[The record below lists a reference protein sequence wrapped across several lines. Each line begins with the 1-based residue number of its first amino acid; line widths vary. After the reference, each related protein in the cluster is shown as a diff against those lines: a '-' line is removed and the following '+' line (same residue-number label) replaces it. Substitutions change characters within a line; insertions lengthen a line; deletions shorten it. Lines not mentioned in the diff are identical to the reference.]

1 MKNVE
6 YKKKIYSLL
15 YNNPLL
21 PIDEKKEIKVLI
33 IADEEVESVEL
44 FKAVLW
50 AGQYPDAELDIT
62 VCTSDSDGY
71 KEKLA
76 SEMPHLHKIIEKETT
91 IEKLAEVS
99 FKNSGDLA
107 NEEYDYVVVS
117 GTENIGCKTENVLR
131 VSETEESTE
140 LRILAENINFAYELY
155 ANERANFAEVSDNVT
170 EENLMSSYASAVH
183 IPIKLRSCESYI
195 EGEET
200 TEEILVKAI
209 NAGKSK
215 KEDCYKDL
223 YNELV
228 VLEHRRWMAYA
239 ISEGWKQPDKA
250 VLDTYLYQKG
260 NNHQDKTGK
269 YHACLYPCAEHKG
282 ELTSKF
288 NRIFKGELGVDT
300 IETLDDVSL
309 YCYQKLCENS
319 EKIDIKKF
327 SNQVG
332 ESLYHAIEQ
341 LLGDVDNST
350 KVYKQELEKIKNFSN
365 VHDSIK
371 QKLEVVEERN
381 KKTNFFDID
390 AQLINFIPFCLWY
403 RRKYKTVI
411 TLTNGNPID
420 AIATPLLLPVQ
431 KAIFIGENKKNEK
444 DKIKSFFDEY
454 YYKKPEYKSNLKVSY
469 KNIQSNN
476 KNITNYRDAL
486 EEAIKTVENQK
497 EKSEKDIVINILP
510 DSDPV
515 AFIVAGE
522 YSDVYPIVSY
532 DDAGI
537 KCYNGKMNEYYKIG
551 DRNLTADECMKLCNW
566 EVSEQGK
573 EVIPYKECTGLEEI
587 FWDTSEKKGKKPHLY
602 TIWQKM
608 FECYDNKRKS
618 TLEKEEIENGGA
630 AKLNLPQNPE
640 FYAEELY
647 DDLKKF
653 LEKLEAL
660 NIVENL
666 VCAGAEGKTTQGKAY
681 KYLNGNFKVKNVNIY
696 RCLNEKSG
704 TLFENILYYKC
715 KYSGLFNE
723 VKTGVKIRVKDTDT
737 NETTNNEIDLIA
749 VNGMKPIFI
758 SCKTTAELKNEYI
771 YEIHSEAKLFGGIPV
786 MAVSQ
791 TTFKDLPFV
800 KRAKDWGVSLLD
812 AKILKN
818 DTYFNDAVKR
828 ILKGNIV
835 SPSDIQYS

>member
-21 PIDEKKEIKVLI
+21 PIGEKKETKVLI
-33 IADEEVESVEL
+33 IADEDVVSVEL

-50 AGQYPDAELDIT
+50 AGQYPGAELNIT
-62 VCTSDSDGY
+62 VCTNDSDGY
-71 KEKLA
+71 KAKLV
-76 SEMPHLHKIIEKETT
+76 SEMPHLHKIIEKEIT

-107 NEEYDYVVVS
+107 NEEYDYVVVA

-140 LRILAENINFAYELY
+140 LRLLAENINFAYELY

-250 VLDTYLYQKG
+250 ALDTYLYQEG

-365 VHDSIK
+365 I
-371 QKLEVVEERN
+371 
-381 KKTNFFDID
+381 
-390 AQLINFIPFCLWY
+390 
-403 RRKYKTVI
+403 
-411 TLTNGNPID
+411 
-420 AIATPLLLPVQ
+420 
-431 KAIFIGENKKNEK
+431 
-444 DKIKSFFDEY
+444 
-454 YYKKPEYKSNLKVSY
+454 
-469 KNIQSNN
+469 
-476 KNITNYRDAL
+476 
-486 EEAIKTVENQK
+486 
-497 EKSEKDIVINILP
+497 
-510 DSDPV
+510 
-515 AFIVAGE
+515 
-522 YSDVYPIVSY
+522 
-532 DDAGI
+532 
-537 KCYNGKMNEYYKIG
+537 
-551 DRNLTADECMKLCNW
+551 
-566 EVSEQGK
+566 
-573 EVIPYKECTGLEEI
+573 
-587 FWDTSEKKGKKPHLY
+587 
-602 TIWQKM
+602 
-608 FECYDNKRKS
+608 
-618 TLEKEEIENGGA
+618 
-630 AKLNLPQNPE
+630 
-640 FYAEELY
+640 
-647 DDLKKF
+647 
-653 LEKLEAL
+653 
-660 NIVENL
+660 
-666 VCAGAEGKTTQGKAY
+666 
-681 KYLNGNFKVKNVNIY
+681 
-696 RCLNEKSG
+696 
-704 TLFENILYYKC
+704 
-715 KYSGLFNE
+715 
-723 VKTGVKIRVKDTDT
+723 
-737 NETTNNEIDLIA
+737 
-749 VNGMKPIFI
+749 
-758 SCKTTAELKNEYI
+758 
-771 YEIHSEAKLFGGIPV
+771 
-786 MAVSQ
+786 
-791 TTFKDLPFV
+791 
-800 KRAKDWGVSLLD
+800 
-812 AKILKN
+812 
-818 DTYFNDAVKR
+818 
-828 ILKGNIV
+828 
-835 SPSDIQYS
+835 